1 VLSKGITLIAA
12 KDHAKE
18 RYARYK
24 ALMSSPS
31 AVKGVG
37 DAAATDGQVLIARKG
52 KKRFVYISPL
62 FRGTGIDIDLLKPL
76 AKKAL
81 ARL

>member
-1 VLSKGITLIAA
+1 LAPGHRQTKGGKDDHEPGIHQPQSPAA
-12 KDHAKE
+12 N
-18 RYARYK
+18 
-24 ALMSSPS
+24 SGNP
-31 AVKGVG
+31 GCP
-37 DAAATDGQVLIARKG
+37 TDGQVLIARKG